1 MLGNEIVLSP
11 RPMGRYIEGVAGA
24 ADMIP
29 GICLT
34 MTTAA
39 LDAGNR
45 STWVPWTLSTGNTSL
60 IGVLDFNMLFGHRAT
75 DPTQYGIGKR
85 IRIYMA
91 QPGDEFNMLLAA
103 LAGTTGN
110 PAIAKGDLLGPQ
122 VNTGR
127 LVKLA
132 TGTAGGT
139 NESFVAAEPLAVAL
153 GNEWVHCIKS

>member
-11 RPMGRYIEGVAGA
+11 RPMGRYIEGVAKVA
-24 ADMIP
+24 NMVP

-34 MTTAA
+34 PTTDA

-45 STWVPWTLSTGNTSL
+45 RTWTPWTLSTGNPSL
-60 IGVLDFNMLFGHRAT
+60 IAILDFNMLFGHRAT
-75 DPTQYGIGKR
+75 DATQYAIGKR
-85 IRIYMA
+85 IRIYMP
-91 QPGDEFNMLLAA
+91 QPGDELNMLLAA
-103 LAGTTGN
+103 LIGTTGS
-110 PAIAKGDLLGPQ
+110 PAIAVGDQLGPQ

-139 NESFVAAEPLAVAL
+139 GEAFIANEALNATL
-153 GNEWVHCIKS
+153 GNTWIHCIKT